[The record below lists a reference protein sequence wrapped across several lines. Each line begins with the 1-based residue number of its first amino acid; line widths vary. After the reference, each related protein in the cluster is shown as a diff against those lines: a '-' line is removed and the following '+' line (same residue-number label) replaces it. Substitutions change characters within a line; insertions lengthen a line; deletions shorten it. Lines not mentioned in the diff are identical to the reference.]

1 MQFSGKARRE
11 PCVQWRLH
19 GIDVIL
25 TESAHF
31 QPLPAICMGEAMLPD
46 SGRREARFISF
57 TSWRETI
64 VRSLGVWCMLT
75 LGLALGCPESG
86 RAEVRIVT
94 GMGDHRMS
102 DRETKA
108 DAVRL
113 ATEEA
118 KKQALEQVAS
128 YLESV
133 TVVRDLDVTQD
144 EIRSYTA
151 GIVLVLDQRVKTEL
165 DGDFVT
171 IRVELTAQV
180 DTDEVAQAI
189 AALKQ
194 NENARE
200 QLLALRQ
207 DAEQLHQELEAANK
221 ALAAATS
228 SKQVQQLSHERN
240 ELLNR
245 AESDAMVAQAWTDW
259 VLVAPFIQPYPAA
272 GLAQVQALLALA
284 GRLSPN
290 NPHLAIAQQ
299 TVGAKSPPAP
309 PQPQRPPVPHT
320 VPFLP
325 GYYVVPQQPG
335 QPSATPPVNSR
346 QLSNAYQLNP
356 LLPNP
361 SEQPPQAGS
370 TPTIL
375 QVPAQPGTSLPQ
387 PGRSTMPT
395 YRQVLPLNGQ
405 PTPRTLH
412 THQSGSDRDSPST
425 PQPPGVAPRGI
436 PPAIIY
442 KVPQNAVTVPPAP
455 SQSVPNSGSNQGGR

>member
-1 MQFSGKARRE
+1 MLINCGHRSARPLSFSAWRKTIAR
-11 PCVQWRLH
+11 
-19 GIDVIL
+19 
-25 TESAHF
+25 
-31 QPLPAICMGEAMLPD
+31 PLGTVL
-46 SGRREARFISF
+46 
-57 TSWRETI
+57 
-64 VRSLGVWCMLT
+64 L
-75 LGLALGCPESG
+75 LALGFGLGCPG
-86 RAEVRIVT
+86 KGHAEVRVVT

-133 TVVRDLDVTQD
+133 TVVRDLDVTRD

-151 GIVLVLDQRVKTEL
+151 GMVVVLDQQVKTEL
-165 DGDFVT
+165 AGEVVT

-194 NENARE
+194 NEDARE

-207 DAEQLHQELEAANK
+207 DVEQLQQELETANE

-228 SKQVQQLSHERN
+228 PEQVQQLSHERN

-245 AESDAMVAQAWTDW
+245 TESDAMVAQAWTDW
-259 VLVAPFIQPYPAA
+259 VLIAPFIQPYPAA
-272 GLAQVQALLALA
+272 GLAQVHALLALA
-284 GRLSPN
+284 GRLNPN
-290 NPHLAIAQQ
+290 NPHLAIARQ

-309 PQPQRPPVPHT
+309 PRPQQAPVPHT

-335 QPSATPPVNSR
+335 QRGTTPPANS
-346 QLSNAYQLNP
+346 QHLSNVYQLNP
-356 LLPNP
+356 LLPDP
-361 SEQPPQAGS
+361 TGQPPQTGN
-370 TPTIL
+370 TTTII

-387 PGRSTMPT
+387 PGRGTMPT
-395 YRQVLPLNGQ
+395 YRQIPPPNGQ

-412 THQSGSDRDSPST
+412 THQPGSDRGSPSA
-425 PQPPGVAPRGI
+425 PQPSVGAPRGI

-442 KVPQNAVTVPPAP
+442 QVPQKPVTIPPAP
-455 SQSVPNSGSNQGGR
+455 SQSGPDKGSNQGGR

>member
-1 MQFSGKARRE
+1 MGK
-11 PCVQWRLH
+11 
-19 GIDVIL
+19 
-25 TESAHF
+25 
-31 QPLPAICMGEAMLPD
+31 AMLPD
-46 SGRREARFISF
+46 CSRRGTRLISF
-57 TSWRETI
+57 TSWWGTI
-64 VRSLGVWCMLT
+64 ARPLGACFILT
-75 LGLALGCPESG
+75 LGLALGYPESG
-86 RAEVRIVT
+86 RAEVRVVT

-102 DRETKA
+102 HRETKA

-151 GIVLVLDQRVKTEL
+151 GMVVVLDQQVKTEL
-165 DGDFVT
+165 DGDVVT

-194 NENARE
+194 NEDARE

-207 DAEQLHQELEAANK
+207 DVEQLQQELEAANE

-228 SKQVQQLSHERN
+228 PEQVQQLSHERN

-259 VLVAPFIQPYPAA
+259 VLIAPIIQPYPAA
-272 GLAQVQALLALA
+272 GLAQVHALLDLA
-284 GRLSPN
+284 GRLNPN

-309 PQPQRPPVPHT
+309 PQPQQPPVPHT

-325 GYYVVPQQPG
+325 GYYVVPPQPG
-335 QPSATPPVNSR
+335 RSGATPPANSR
-346 QLSNAYQLNP
+346 QLSNVYQLNP

-361 SEQPPQAGS
+361 SGQPPETGS
-370 TPTIL
+370 TTTII
-375 QVPAQPGTSLPQ
+375 QGPAQPGTSLPQ

-395 YRQVLPLNGQ
+395 YRQVPPPNGQ

-412 THQSGSDRDSPST
+412 TYQPGGDRGSPSA
-425 PQPPGVAPRGI
+425 PQPSGVAPRGI

-442 KVPQNAVTVPPAP
+442 QVPQKPVTVPPAP
-455 SQSVPNSGSNQGGR
+455 SQSVPNKGTNQGGR